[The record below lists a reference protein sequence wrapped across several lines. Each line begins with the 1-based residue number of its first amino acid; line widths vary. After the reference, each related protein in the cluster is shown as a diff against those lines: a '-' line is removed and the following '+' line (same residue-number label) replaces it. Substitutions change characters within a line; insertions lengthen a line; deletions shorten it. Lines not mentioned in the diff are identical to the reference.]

1 MEQLVVNMAELIKST
16 HQEYSFRK
24 HTLAAV
30 GAVVRPTK
38 DLYILMN
45 GNSFRMYSAESS
57 TPQQPPPSGV
67 LSASQFGFQS
77 MVAPQTWLAAT
88 PLSAALGPAA
98 QATLPLGMYYPS
110 PGLGGGGGGGSGSVP
125 GSRSATLMSMVHPT
139 MNSVLGGMG
148 GMGGMSLPGTPGEG
162 PGSGLGLG
170 LGIGRAIGV
179 GGVAVKMG

>member
-1 MEQLVVNMAELIKST
+1 MAELIKST
-16 HQEYSFRK
+16 YQEHSFRK

-57 TPQQPPPSGV
+57 TPQLPPPSGV
-67 LSASQFGFQS
+67 LSSAQFGFQS

-98 QATLPLGMYYPS
+98 QATLPQGMYYPS
-110 PGLGGGGGGGSGSVP
+110 PGLGGGGSGSVP

-139 MNSVLGGMG
+139 MNSVLSGMG

-162 PGSGLGLG
+162 PGLGLG
-170 LGIGRAIGV
+170 LGIGRAMGV
-179 GGVAVKMG
+179 GGVTVKMG

>member
-1 MEQLVVNMAELIKST
+1 MAELIKST
-16 HQEYSFRK
+16 HQEYNFRK
-24 HTLAAV
+24 HTLGAV

-57 TPQQPPPSGV
+57 TSQQPPPSGV
-67 LSASQFGFQS
+67 LSASPFGFQS

-110 PGLGGGGGGGSGSVP
+110 PGLGGGGSGSVP

-139 MNSVLGGMG
+139 MNSVLSGMG

-170 LGIGRAIGV
+170 LGIGRAIGA
-179 GGVAVKMG
+179 GGVAIKMG

>member
-1 MEQLVVNMAELIKST
+1 MAELIKST
-16 HQEYSFRK
+16 HQEYNFRK

-45 GNSFRMYSAESS
+45 GNSFRMYSAEPS
-57 TPQQPPPSGV
+57 TPQQHPPPGV
-67 LSASQFGFQS
+67 LSSTQFGFQS
-77 MVAPQTWLAAT
+77 MVASQTWLAAT

-98 QATLPLGMYYPS
+98 QATLPQGMYYPS
-110 PGLGGGGGGGSGSVP
+110 PGLGGGGSGGGSVP

-162 PGSGLGLG
+162 PGLG
-170 LGIGRAIGV
+170 LGIGRVMGIGGV
-179 GGVAVKMG
+179 GVKMG

>member
-1 MEQLVVNMAELIKST
+1 MAELIKST
-16 HQEYSFRK
+16 HQEYNFRK
-24 HTLAAV
+24 YTLGAV

-57 TPQQPPPSGV
+57 PPHHPPQPSA
-67 LSASQFGFQS
+67 LSATQFGFQS

-98 QATLPLGMYYPS
+98 QATLPQGMYYPS
-110 PGLGGGGGGGSGSVP
+110 PGLGGAGSGGGSVP

-139 MNSVLGGMG
+139 MNSVFSGMG
-148 GMGGMSLPGTPGEG
+148 GISLPGTPGDG
-162 PGSGLGLG
+162 PGLG
-170 LGIGRAIGV
+170 LGIGRAMGV
-179 GGVAVKMG
+179 GGVAVKML

>member
-1 MEQLVVNMAELIKST
+1 
-16 HQEYSFRK
+16 
-24 HTLAAV
+24 
-30 GAVVRPTK
+30 
-38 DLYILMN
+38 
-45 GNSFRMYSAESS
+45 MYSAESS
-57 TPQQPPPSGV
+57 NPQQPPPPGV

-110 PGLGGGGGGGSGSVP
+110 PGLGGGGSGSVP

-139 MNSVLGGMG
+139 MNSVLSGMG
-148 GMGGMSLPGTPGEG
+148 GMGVGGMSLPGTPGEG

-170 LGIGRAIGV
+170 LGIGRAIGA
-179 GGVAVKMG
+179 GGMAIKMG